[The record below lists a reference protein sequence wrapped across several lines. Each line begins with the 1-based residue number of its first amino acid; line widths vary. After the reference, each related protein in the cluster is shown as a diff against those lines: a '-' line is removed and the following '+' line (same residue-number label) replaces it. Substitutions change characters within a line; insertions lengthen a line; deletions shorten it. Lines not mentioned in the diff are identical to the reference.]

1 MNRRSFLQN
10 TAMLGAAGW
19 LARSSLLAQSQPAP
33 LGVFHPL
40 RRNVGYFTGRGGTI
54 GWMVDPAALVVVD
67 TQFPATAAFCLE
79 GLPGQIDRQID
90 VVLNTHHHGDH
101 TSGNGTFRPV
111 AHTIVAQENVPGL
124 QLAAAAREGEGK
136 IPVMANETFV
146 KSWRREIGDE
156 VVTASYFGAAH
167 TNGDA
172 IVHFERANLV
182 HLGDLVFN
190 RLYPYIDAPAGASIR
205 HWIMVLEEA
214 VKTYP
219 QDAIYISGHGKEG
232 FGVEFAQ
239 DDILVFRDYL
249 SGLLAHVEREMA
261 AGKSKDEIL
270 ALDNLPGFPDFHQ
283 TLPNRLGMN
292 LGVAIDELT
301 AAKG

>member
-79 GLPGQIDRQID
+79 GLPGRIDRQID

-124 QLAAAAREGEGK
+124 QLAAAAREGGGK